1 MSKYFNILNLC
12 FTRVFR
18 LNIHSTVTLSSTL
31 IDVRYGLKI
40 ACDGELFGSLSVC
53 HVLTPDTPEGF
64 MLKRW
69 VQSVL
74 VGEITANDQN
84 QKVYEALI
92 LKDTSSV
99 KEIHLKLSRECCS
112 DLGLQKGQT
121 REMEVQFQLNR
132 VWFCEMHKAIDL
144 LPDLQ
149 YVLPDFNKTCVPVHP
164 TKYPLLNEKQQ
175 AAMGFI
181 LGKSDGKH
189 SVAPLLIYG
198 PFGTG
203 KTFTLAT
210 AAVKLMKEE
219 HNRVLICTHT
229 NR

>member
-1 MSKYFNILNLC
+1 MLSRKLNDER
-12 FTRVFR
+12 F
-18 LNIHSTVTLSSTL
+18 
-31 IDVRYGLKI
+31 GLKI
-40 ACDGELFGSLSVC
+40 AYNGELFGSLSVC
-53 HVLTPDTPEGF
+53 HALTPDTPEGF
-64 MLKRW
+64 MLKRG
-69 VQSVL
+69 VDSVL
-74 VGEITANDQN
+74 IGEITENDPS

-99 KEIHLKLSRECCS
+99 EEIHLKLSKECCS
-112 DLGLQKGQT
+112 DLGLQEGQN
-121 REMEVQFQLNR
+121 RKMEVQFLLNR

-149 YVLPDFNKTCVPVHP
+149 YVLPDFDKTCVPVHA

-175 AAMGFI
+175 AATAFI
-181 LGKSDGKH
+181 LGGTNGRH

-210 AAVKLMKEE
+210 ATVELMKEQ

-229 NR
+229 NRYIYIITTDCFVVVSLY